1 MIGKTRQT
9 GNNRFLGKELGKMEL
24 QEILDIFQKND
35 NFTILTHKSPDGD
48 TLGSGF
54 ALCSFLRD
62 MGKHANVLNSDQL
75 PQRYA
80 FLYEWYHQQEFEEK
94 FVVAVDIADPNL
106 IGSNLMQYQ
115 QEGKVDLCIDHHI
128 SNKNF
133 AKKTYVDGEASA
145 AAMIIYEIIKLSGRK
160 ITDLIAKCLYTG
172 VSTDTGCF
180 KYENT
185 TPKAHIMAAE
195 LMAYNID
202 YANINR
208 EMFDVKSRGR
218 MEVEQTVISQ
228 MKYYFEG
235 RCSMIVLTKKLMS
248 ECGADQSEFDGLASI
263 PLCVEGV
270 DIGITVKE
278 RHTDYY
284 KISVRTTDKLN
295 ASDFCRQFGGGG
307 HIRASGCEIQGT
319 LEEVV
324 NKLLDGVSKLFE

>member
-1 MIGKTRQT
+1 MI
-9 GNNRFLGKELGKMEL
+9 MEL
-24 QEILDIFQKND
+24 QEILDIFLTND

-75 PQRYA
+75 PSRYA
-80 FLYEWYHQQEFEEK
+80 FLFEGYRPQEFEEK
-94 FVVAVDIADPNL
+94 YVVAVDIADPNL
-106 IGSNLMQYQ
+106 IGSNLLQYQ
-115 QEGKVDLCIDHHI
+115 QQGAVDLCIDHHI

-133 AKKTYVDGEASA
+133 ANKTYVDGDASA
-145 AAMIIYEIIKLSGRK
+145 AAMIIYEIIKLSGRP
-160 ITDLIAKCLYTG
+160 ISDHIAKCLYTG
-172 VSTDTGCF
+172 VATDTGCF

-185 TPKAHIMAAE
+185 TPKTHVIAAE

-202 YANINR
+202 FANINR

-218 MEVEQTVISQ
+218 MQVEQTVISR

-235 RCSMIVLTKKLMS
+235 RCSMIVLTKQLMAQ
-248 ECGADQSEFDGLASI
+248 CGVDQSEFDGLASI

-295 ASDFCRQFGGGG
+295 AAEFCQQFGGGG
-307 HIRASGCEIQGT
+307 HIRAAGCEIQGT
-319 LEEVV
+319 LEQVE
-324 NKLLDGVSKLFE
+324 KQLLDGAAKLFEV

>member
-1 MIGKTRQT
+1 MR
-9 GNNRFLGKELGKMEL
+9 MEL
-24 QEILDIFQKND
+24 KEILDIFLKND

-54 ALCSFLRD
+54 ALCYFLRD
-62 MGKHANVLNSDQL
+62 LGKHANVINSDQL
-75 PQRYA
+75 PSRYA
-80 FLYEWYHQQEFEEK
+80 FIYEGYRQQEFEEK
-94 FVVAVDIADPNL
+94 YVIAVDIADPNL
-106 IGSNLMQYQ
+106 IGSNLLQYQ
-115 QEGKVDLCIDHHI
+115 QAGAVDLCIDHHI
-128 SNKNF
+128 SNRNF
-133 AKKTYVDGEASA
+133 AKQTYVDGEACA
-145 AAMIIYEIIKLSGRK
+145 AAMIIYEILKLSGKK
-160 ITDLIAKCLYTG
+160 ISDRIAKCLYTG
-172 VSTDTGCF
+172 ISTDTGCF

-185 TPKAHIMAAE
+185 TPKAHIFAAE
-195 LMAYNID
+195 LMAYDID

-248 ECGADQSEFDGLASI
+248 ECGVDQSEFDGLASI
-263 PLCVEGV
+263 PLSVEGV

-295 ASDFCRQFGGGG
+295 ASEFCQQFGGGG
-307 HIRASGCEIQGT
+307 HIRAAGCEIQGT
-319 LEEVV
+319 LEEVQ
-324 NKLLDGVSKLFE
+324 NKLLDGVERLFG

>member
-1 MIGKTRQT
+1 
-9 GNNRFLGKELGKMEL
+9 MEL
-24 QEILDIFQKND
+24 QEILDFFLKND
-35 NFTILTHKSPDGD
+35 NYTILTHKSPDGD

-54 ALCSFLRD
+54 ALCWFLRD

-75 PQRYA
+75 PSRYA
-80 FLYEWYHQQEFEEK
+80 FLFEGYRPQEFEEK
-94 FVVAVDIADPNL
+94 FVIAVDIADPNL
-106 IGSNLMQYQ
+106 IGSNLLQYQ
-115 QEGKVDLCIDHHI
+115 REHAVDLCIDHHI

-133 AKKTYVDGEASA
+133 AKQTYVDGDASA
-145 AAMIIYEIIKLSGRK
+145 AAMIIYEIVKMSGRP
-160 ITDLIAKCLYTG
+160 ITDRIAKCLYTG
-172 VSTDTGCF
+172 VATDTGCF

-185 TPKAHIMAAE
+185 RPKTHIIAAE

-202 YANINR
+202 FANINR

-218 MEVEQTVISQ
+218 LEVEQTVISQ

-235 RCSMIVLTKKLMS
+235 RCSMIVLTKQLME
-248 ECGADQSEFDGLASI
+248 ECGVDQSEFDGLASI

-295 ASDFCRQFGGGG
+295 ATEFCQQFGGGG
-307 HIRASGCEIQGT
+307 HIRASGCEIKGT
-319 LEEVV
+319 LDEVV
-324 NKLLDGVSKLFE
+324 NKLLDGVAKMFENND